1 MCGNQ
6 GGAKPPN
13 ISLDPENGQIYSF
26 MGSKPS
32 SSLWNKINK
41 ISLLWNFNGF
51 SSMPLEGSGFKLKI

>member
-32 SSLWNKINK
+32 SSL
-41 ISLLWNFNGF
+41 
-51 SSMPLEGSGFKLKI
+51 